1 MGFHLSIPMGNVE
14 SVPIFFPYTETVK
27 DRVKNTMQLHRED
40 PAQPLESLADPP
52 PPLKHTKHKKTSFS
66 RQTKVETDCCRKQG
80 NRTSTIL
87 ITPSTRRILTRR
99 L

>member
-52 PPLKHTKHKKTSFS
+52 PPPETYKAQEDQFF
-66 RQTKVETDCCRKQG
+66 QTDKG
-80 NRTSTIL
+80 
-87 ITPSTRRILTRR
+87 
-99 L
+99 